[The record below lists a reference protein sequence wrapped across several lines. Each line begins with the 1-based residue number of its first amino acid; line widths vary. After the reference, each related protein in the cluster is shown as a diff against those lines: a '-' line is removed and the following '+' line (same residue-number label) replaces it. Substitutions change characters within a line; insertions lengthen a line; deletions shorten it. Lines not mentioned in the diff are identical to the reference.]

1 MLTSS
6 LKVFVL
12 KCKPEEIYSL
22 LQQTSSGHLRNC
34 TFCRFNVGLSLLI
47 RQHRRWHRGLASTDR
62 RTKDH
67 SLTVNLSHCV
77 SFRLVKIKEHI
88 IVKTFS
94 NTSLSKM
101 LSLRLNLRYI

>member
-47 RQHRRWHRGLASTDR
+47 RYTEDSTEDWLL
-62 RTKDH
+62 
-67 SLTVNLSHCV
+67 LTVAQ
-77 SFRLVKIKEHI
+77 KI
-88 IVKTFS
+88 TA
-94 NTSLSKM
+94 
-101 LSLRLNLRYI
+101 

>member
-34 TFCRFNVGLSLLI
+34 TFCRFNVGLF
-47 RQHRRWHRGLASTDR
+47 
-62 RTKDH
+62 
-67 SLTVNLSHCV
+67 VN
-77 SFRLVKIKEHI
+77 
-88 IVKTFS
+88 KT
-94 NTSLSKM
+94 TQKM
-101 LSLRLNLRYI
+101 AQRIGFY